1 MRLTLT
7 QRLSLVFALLL
18 LVCCSTSAWLQ
29 VRASRMHEL
38 EVVQGLSR
46 DLAAHIAQDTQLMDA
61 NGLMPNALRE
71 LFSQLMLVNPS
82 VEVYLLDPQGRIVGN
97 AAPAGRLRRQQVDL
111 APVQR
116 LLKGDPLPI
125 LGDDP
130 RSPDGRKVFSAAPL
144 MVGGQQAGYL
154 YVVLLSEAHDR
165 FAERGATSA
174 ALNIALWSI
183 ALVALLC
190 LIAGLTAFALIT
202 RPLRTLTERVSGFDI
217 DGAPAI
223 DGPLPTQTLSE
234 APKDSSSHD
243 EIAVLDATFRQ
254 MQARLNQQWRSL
266 TRQDQERREL
276 VANISHD
283 LRTPLSSLHGYLE
296 TLSLKDAS
304 LSPEERRR
312 YLGIA
317 LDQSR
322 KVSGLA
328 QALLELVRLEHGFVE
343 PVLERFSLSDLVQDI
358 FQKFELGAEARQVR
372 LKAQFAPGTWGV
384 CADLGLIERVLT
396 NLFDNALRHVP
407 AGGEIDISLQADGSQ
422 VLVIVSDN
430 GPGIAPELRE
440 GLFLRP
446 FTIGGARRDGGLGLR
461 IVHRILQL
469 HGVTIELLD
478 VPGRGA
484 SFRFALPQ
492 DLPTAKAW
500 AGQSRGNPA
509 HSGTT

>member
-1 MRLTLT
+1 MRLTLS
-7 QRLSLVFALLL
+7 QRLSVVFALLL

-29 VRASRMHEL
+29 VRSSRMHEL

-46 DLAAHIAQDTQLMDA
+46 DLAGHIAQDTQLMDA
-61 NGLMPNALRE
+61 NGLMPNALRA
-71 LFSQLMLVNPS
+71 LFGQLMLVNPS
-82 VEVYLLDPQGRIVGN
+82 VEVYLLDSQGRIVGN
-97 AAPAGRLRRQQVDL
+97 AAPAGRLRREQVDL
-111 APVQR
+111 APIRR
-116 LLKGDPLPI
+116 LLAGDPLPI

-144 MVGGQQAGYL
+144 MVAGKQAGYL
-154 YVVLLSEAHDR
+154 YVVLLSEEHDR
-165 FAERGATSA
+165 LAERGATGA

-202 RPLRTLTERVSGFDI
+202 RPLRTLTERVGQFDI
-217 DGAPAI
+217 DAVPSVPAPM
-223 DGPLPTQTLSE
+223 PERTPSQ
-234 APKDSSSHD
+234 D
-243 EIAVLDATFRQ
+243 ELAVLDATFRQ
-254 MQARLNQQWRSL
+254 MQTRLNEQWRTL

-322 KVSGLA
+322 KVGGLA
-328 QALLELVRLEHGFVE
+328 QALLELVRLEHGFVQ
-343 PVLERFSLSDLVQDI
+343 PVLETFSLTDLLQDI
-358 FQKFELGAEARQVR
+358 FQKFELAAEARQVQ
-372 LKAQFAPGTWGV
+372 LKADFAPGAWGV

-396 NLFDNALRHVP
+396 NLVDNALRHTP
-407 AGGEIDISLQADGSQ
+407 GSGEIEIGLRADGPEVQ
-422 VLVIVSDN
+422 VRVSDS
-430 GPGIAPELRE
+430 GPGIAEHLRE

-469 HGVTIELLD
+469 HGVSIRLVDE
-478 VPGRGA
+478 PGRGA
-484 SFRFALPQ
+484 TFCFALPVEAK
-492 DLPTAKAW
+492 TAEEW
-500 AGQSRGNPA
+500 ARQSRT
-509 HSGTT
+509 SQ